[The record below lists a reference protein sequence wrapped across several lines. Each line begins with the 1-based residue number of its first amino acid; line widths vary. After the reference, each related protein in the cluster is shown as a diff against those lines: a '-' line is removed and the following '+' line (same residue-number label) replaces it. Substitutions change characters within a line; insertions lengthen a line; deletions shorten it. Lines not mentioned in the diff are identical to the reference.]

1 MNTAPAAEK
10 GFTLVELLMVVAIV
24 GLLLAVALP
33 SYQDSVLAGGRAEGQ
48 SLLMEVAADQERF
61 YSINGSYSSNAA
73 PLADPPQSTRTSE
86 SGLYQVSVSSCSG
99 GAISDCFV
107 ATATAQ
113 GSQTDDSCT
122 SLTLDHTGQRGANG
136 DTVENCWR

>member
-1 MNTAPAAEK
+1 MRTAPAAET

-61 YSINGSYSSNAA
+61 YSINGNYSTNAA
-73 PLADPPQSTRTSE
+73 PLADPPQATRTSE
-86 SGLYQVSVSSCSG
+86 SDLYQVSVAACTG
-99 GAISDCFV
+99 GTIADCFV
-107 ATATAQ
+107 ATATPQ

>member
-1 MNTAPAAEK
+1 MSTAPVVEK
-10 GFTLVELLMVVAIV
+10 GFTLVELLMVVAII

-61 YSINGSYSSNAA
+61 YSINGGYSTNAA
-73 PLADPPQSTRTSE
+73 PLADPPQATRTSE
-86 SGLYQVSVSSCSG
+86 SDLYQVAVSACTG
-99 GAISDCFV
+99 GTIGDCFV
-107 ATATAQ
+107 ATATPQ